1 MATLEQH
8 ERAYAKALEAGDT
21 LAAYKIK
28 QLVED
33 EQQARRKVQQ
43 ESSVTPSIDVTP
55 ELGPTFLERTQDVI
69 ERRQQGIAETFERP
83 MAIGKGVLDEE
94 ALSLE
99 QKVLFTAGD
108 VFGGIA
114 EVGGDLL
121 ITGAEAI
128 TPDFVLEAIEG
139 AVEAAQENPV
149 VKEGLT
155 LASQGIDKYQEWA
168 DNNRDTAKTLES
180 YFNIGAFFTPATKL
194 PPVKVGI
201 EAIGK
206 AGETLEQT
214 GGNLVKKGRSGIS
227 GSKRD
232 KVAHMLEPAIKEIP
246 AGDFD
251 ITPLVGDIKY
261 DPKNP
266 YKAQNIDIVNELPDV
281 NPNKTYTYNSKVIQ
295 KAADA
300 EKARLEG
307 ILGRTDVSF
316 NPDEVMARVVAQT
329 KENLAELG
337 ELEPAAAK
345 AINKALQ
352 QATKKL
358 REGDGSLLDL
368 LQARRNFDKYFN
380 FQKSQNNQAGATL
393 DAARTFARN
402 AMNDVLGELSAN
414 STVKSSLRKQS
425 AYLNALEVINPKRAK
440 DARTAVDRLLRLT
453 RKVFPTTIGAQAA
466 TAGLIAGGLATYW
479 PLLSIPAIGALLFS
493 GTRAAFSPQAKLVLG
508 EIIKQSGKALKT
520 AESKL
525 DKEAI
530 EQLRADRLVL
540 ISLLNETPVEE
551 EEPEQQAPTPPQQ
564 AATQQTG
571 QAAQI
576 AGTIQNLRGFNQL
589 PPQQVNA
596 RLGQL
601 NDPLLQQAV
610 MQQLYGTTP

>member
-1 MATLEQH
+1 MATIEQH

-28 QLVED
+28 QLAED
-33 EQQARRKVQQ
+33 EQQARRKAQQ
-43 ESSVTPSIDVTP
+43 EPSVAPSIDVTP
-55 ELGPTFLERTQDVI
+55 EPGPTFLERTQDVI

-206 AGETLEQT
+206 AGDTLEQR
-214 GGNLVKKGRSGIS
+214 GGNLVRNGRSGIL
-227 GSKRD
+227 GKKRD
-232 KVAHMLEPAIKEIP
+232 KTAHMLEPAVKDIP

-251 ITPLVGDIKY
+251 ITPVVKTIKY

-281 NPNKTYTYNSKVIQ
+281 NPNKSYTYNAKVIE

-307 ILGRTDVSF
+307 ILRRTDTPF
-316 NPDEVMARVVAQT
+316 NPDEVMARVVSQT
-329 KENLAELG
+329 KEKLAELG
-337 ELEPAAAK
+337 ELEPTAAK

-352 QATKKL
+352 QATKRL
-358 REGDGSLLDL
+358 QDGDGSLLDI
-368 LQARRNFDKYFN
+368 LQARRDFDSYFN
-380 FQKSQNNQAGATL
+380 FQKAQNTQAGATL
-393 DAARTFARN
+393 DSARTFARN
-402 AMNDVLGELSAN
+402 AMNDVLEELSAN

-425 AYLNALEVINPKRAK
+425 AYLNALDVIIPKRAK
-440 DARTAVDRLLRLT
+440 DGRLAVSRALKSIGRVL
-453 RKVFPTTIGAQAA
+453 PTTVGAQVA

-479 PLLSIPAIGALLFS
+479 PLLTIPAIGALLFS

-540 ISLLNETPVEE
+540 ISLLNETPVEKE
-551 EEPEQQAPTPPQQ
+551 EQTEQITAPVT
-564 AATQQTG
+564 ATQQPG

-589 PPQQVNA
+589 QPQQVNA
-596 RLGQL
+596 RLNQL
-601 NDPLLQQAV
+601 NDPMLQQAV

>member
-83 MAIGKGVLDEE
+83 IAIGKGVLDEE

-155 LASQGIDKYQEWA
+155 LASQGIDKYKEWA
-168 DNNRDTAKTLES
+168 DNNKDTAKTLES
-180 YFNIGAFFTPATKL
+180 YFNIAAFATPAKPSPL
-194 PPVKVGI
+194 RAGV

-206 AGETLEQT
+206 AGETLEEM
-214 GGNLVKKGRSGIS
+214 GGNLVKNGRSGIL
-227 GSKRD
+227 GKKRD
-232 KVAHMLEPAIKEIP
+232 KTTHMLEPAVKDIP

-251 ITPLVGDIKY
+251 VSSVVGTITY

-281 NPNKTYTYNSKVIQ
+281 NPNKSYTYNAKVIQ

-307 ILGRTDVSF
+307 ILRRTDTPF

-329 KENLAELG
+329 KEKLAELG
-337 ELEPAAAK
+337 ELEPTAAK

-352 QATKKL
+352 QATKRL
-358 REGDGSLLDL
+358 QDGDGSLLDI
-368 LQARRNFDKYFN
+368 LQARRDFDSYFN
-380 FQKSQNNQAGATL
+380 FQKAQNTQAGATL
-393 DAARTFARN
+393 DSARTFARN
-402 AMNDVLGELSAN
+402 AMNDVLEELSAN

-425 AYLNALEVINPKRAK
+425 AYLNALDVLIPKRAR
-440 DARTAVDRLLRLT
+440 DARTVLARVMRASRAV
-453 RKVFPTTIGAQAA
+453 VPTTIGAQAA

-479 PLLSIPAIGALLFS
+479 PLLTIPALGALLFS
-493 GTRAAFSPQAKLVLG
+493 GVRASFSPQAKLVLG
-508 EIIKQSGKALKT
+508 EIIKESGKALKV

-551 EEPEQQAPTPPQQ
+551 EEPEQQAPTPPPQ

>member
-28 QLVED
+28 QLAED
-33 EQQARRKVQQ
+33 EQQARRKAQQ
-43 ESSVTPSIDVTP
+43 ELSVAPSIDVTP
-55 ELGPTFLERTQDVI
+55 EPEPNFLERTQDVI
-69 ERRQQGIAETFERP
+69 ERRQQGIAETFGRP
-83 MAIGKGVLDEE
+83 MAIGRGVLDEE
-94 ALSLE
+94 ALTLE
-99 QKVLFTAGD
+99 DKVLFTMGD

-128 TPDFVLEAIEG
+128 TPDFVLEAIED
-139 AVEAAQENPV
+139 AVEVAQENPI

-180 YFNIGAFFTPATKL
+180 YFNIGAFVTPATKL

-206 AGETLEQT
+206 AGDTLEQT

-232 KVAHMLEPAIKEIP
+232 KVAHMLEPAMKEIP

-251 ITPLVGDIKY
+251 ITPLVGNIKY

-352 QATKKL
+352 QATKRLK
-358 REGDGSLLDL
+358 EGDGSLLDI
-368 LQARRNFDKYFN
+368 LQAPRDFDRYFN
-380 FQKSQNNQAGATL
+380 FQKAQTQAGATL
-393 DAARTFARN
+393 DSARTFARN
-402 AMNDVLGELSAN
+402 AMNDVLEELSAN

-425 AYLNALEVINPKRAK
+425 AYLSALDVINPKRAK
-440 DARTAVDRLLRLT
+440 DGRLAVSRLLKSIGR
-453 RKVFPTTIGAQAA
+453 VFPTTIGAQVA

-493 GTRAAFSPQAKLVLG
+493 GTKAAFSPQAKLVLG
-508 EIIKQSGKALKT
+508 EIIKESGKVLKT
-520 AESKL
+520 AESRL

-540 ISLLNETPVEE
+540 ISLLNETPVEKEAE
-551 EEPEQQAPTPPQQ
+551 EEREP
-564 AATQQTG
+564 
-571 QAAQI
+571 
-576 AGTIQNLRGFNQL
+576 
-589 PPQQVNA
+589 
-596 RLGQL
+596 
-601 NDPLLQQAV
+601 
-610 MQQLYGTTP
+610 

>member
-1 MATLEQH
+1 MPTLEQH
-8 ERAYAKALEAGDT
+8 KRAYVKAMEAGDT
-21 LAAYKIK
+21 LSAYKIK
-28 QLVED
+28 QLIED
-33 EQQARRKVQQ
+33 QQQAQTQAQQ
-43 ESSVTPSIDVTP
+43 QPTVAPTVAVTP
-55 ELGPTFLERTQDVI
+55 EPQSTLLSRTGDTL
-69 ERRQQGIAETFERP
+69 ERRQQSISETFERP
-83 MAIGKGVLDEE
+83 TAIGQGVLDEE

-108 VFGGIA
+108 IFGGVA

-155 LASQGIDKYQEWA
+155 LASQGVEAYRGWA

-180 YFNIGAFFTPATKL
+180 YFNIAAFVTPATPSPL
-194 PPVKVGI
+194 RAGV

-206 AGETLEQT
+206 VGNTLEQT
-214 GGNLVKKGRSGIS
+214 GGNLVKGGRQQLLGN
-227 GSKRD
+227 KRD
-232 KVAHMLEPAIKEIP
+232 KVAHMLEPAVKDIP

-251 ITPLVGDIKY
+251 VSPIVGTIKY
-261 DPKNP
+261 DPKSP
-266 YKAQNIDIVNELPDV
+266 YKAQNIDIVNELEGV
-281 NPNKTYTYNSKVIQ
+281 NPNKTYTHNSVIIQ

-329 KENLAELG
+329 KEKIAELG
-337 ELEPAAAK
+337 ELEPSAAK
-345 AINKALQ
+345 AIDKALQ
-352 QATKKL
+352 QATKRL
-358 REGDGSLLDL
+358 QDGDGSLLDI
-368 LQARRNFDKYFN
+368 LQARRDFDSYFN
-380 FQKSQNNQAGATL
+380 FQKAQNTQAGATL
-393 DAARTFARN
+393 DSAKTFARN
-402 AMNDVLGELSAN
+402 AMNDILEELSAN
-414 STVKSSLRKQS
+414 STVRSSLRKQS
-425 AYLNALEVINPKRAK
+425 AYLNALDVINPKRVK
-440 DARTAVDRLLRLT
+440 DARTVLARVSRVL
-453 RKVFPTTIGAQAA
+453 RKVIPTTLGAQAA
-466 TAGLIAGGLATYW
+466 TAGFLAGGLATYW
-479 PLLSIPAIGALLFS
+479 PVLSIPALGALLFS
-493 GTRAAFSPQAKLVLG
+493 GTRAAMSPQAKLVLG
-508 EIIKQSGKALKT
+508 EIVKQSGKALKN
-520 AESKL
+520 AESRL
-525 DKEAI
+525 DKNAI

-551 EEPEQQAPTPPQQ
+551 KEKEKQTPTPPPQ
-564 AATQQTG
+564 AVTQQTG

-601 NDPLLQQAV
+601 NDPMLQQAV